1 MSLTI
6 EPKQGIRLNLSS
18 YSKIRSYQGGGEFWE
33 HENQQVV
40 MQYLGEFLPRAVE
53 NEGGKSGTVLFTH
66 LVNGKDV
73 LSQSTA
79 LGSNGEQAP
88 AEQLNRLRDA
98 IARLKAKETD
108 PLIDPNARKL
118 IEAFRLPDPQK
129 DPELYRIA
137 SGSTRRLLVLWGVEK
152 ESNSALTPQAA
163 VARLP
168 VAGGMPVWL
177 ERLLWLL
184 LILLLLGLF
193 WWWWNGR
200 PEPQPS
206 ADLGTDSVVVVN
218 PQSPSRTALDP
229 GTTAVNPNSTP
240 DSRNNASGV
249 TGSNAPLPAGQSPPP
264 TTSGNSAVT
273 SINPAGAPT
282 STRPFAEPNPATV
295 PAGSPMP
302 GGSNAPTDPTSPPP
316 SSKSTP
322 PTKPT
327 PTDVDRIR
335 NTEGQPLAPG
345 SKAPTDQKTPTSE
358 APPQPGVPPGTQ
370 PPAPAPMPAD
380 PASKTPPPAEP
391 STIPPTTALPENM
404 KLEITNSRTS
414 AEPRNGK
421 VEVVLT
427 AVGRDTNGEPV
438 AVTAVERWTIDG
450 KEQKDAAGK
459 SITSTTM
466 PIALTKGTYKVA
478 VEGTDR
484 SGKPVK
490 AEADVEVGIQVTEKT
505 DVKVRPRK

>member
-6 EPKQGIRLNLSS
+6 EPKQGIRLDLRS

-79 LGSNGEQAP
+79 LGSKGEQAP

-184 LILLLLGLF
+184 LILLLLGLG

-200 PEPQPS
+200 QVRPS
-206 ADLGTDSVVVVN
+206 TAAGTDSVIVFT
-218 PQSPSRTALDP
+218 PQSPSQTALDP
-229 GTTAVNPNSTP
+229 GTVAAVPNPSP
-240 DSRNNASGV
+240 DSRSTRTGVAGDNALTPGHSSPSTN
-249 TGSNAPLPAGQSPPP
+249 TGESAVSSVNPANTP
-264 TTSGNSAVT
+264 TTASS
-273 SINPAGAPT
+273 SPGAPM
-282 STRPFAEPNPATV
+282 PNALNPT
-295 PAGSPMP
+295 
-302 GGSNAPTDPTSPPP
+302 PTDSASPPP
-316 SSKSTP
+316 SLKETSP
-322 PTKPT
+322 AKPT
-327 PTDVDRIR
+327 STDVDRFR
-335 NTEGQPLAPG
+335 NSEGQPLSPG
-345 SKAPTDQKTPTSE
+345 SKAPTDKKEQTSKTY
-358 APPQPGVPPGTQ
+358 PQPSVPLGTQ
-370 PPAPAPMPAD
+370 PLAPALMPAD
-380 PASKTPPPAEP
+380 PAGKTPPPAEP
-391 STIPPTTALPENM
+391 STAPPTTALPENM

-438 AVTAVERWTIDG
+438 AVTAVKRWTIDG

-459 SITSTTM
+459 SMTSATM
-466 PIALTKGTYKVA
+466 PIALTKGIHKVA

-490 AEADVEVGIQVTEKT
+490 AEADVEVGIQVTETT